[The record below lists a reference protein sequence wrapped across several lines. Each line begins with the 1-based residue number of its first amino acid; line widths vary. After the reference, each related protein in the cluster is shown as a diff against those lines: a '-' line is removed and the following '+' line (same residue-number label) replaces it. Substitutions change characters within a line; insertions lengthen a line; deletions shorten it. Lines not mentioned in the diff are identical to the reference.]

1 VLTVLPAVDVVG
13 YVLADLAIILLA
25 ARLVGGLF
33 VRLRQPRVV
42 GEMVAGILIGPT
54 LLGGT
59 LATATRPGSG
69 LADALYPAGAFA
81 FLSVLG
87 TLALVLYTF
96 LIGLQVPQHR
106 LRGNVG
112 RVGLVGTA
120 AVAASVGLGFVLA
133 TVLDAPGLWRVS
145 ALPDG
150 RAVSLTAH
158 ALLIASG
165 LAATA
170 LPVVARILQEKGLL
184 TTPVG
189 TLGIGATAVITPLTF
204 LVLEA
209 SVASLGPDGALVST
223 AVRLALTGAL
233 VAVLVLAV
241 RPLLARLL
249 ARRFRPDEPLDGTLF
264 AVLLAG
270 AFLTALAAD
279 RIGIQALTGGLLFG
293 FAVPQVPGL
302 ADAVVARLQQIVVMF
317 GIPVFLAVSGLQTDL
332 RVVRPV
338 HLGAIALFVLAIA
351 VAKWGVGTLVG
362 RVAGLPAAASGALG
376 VMAACGGL
384 VTLVVALAAQQL
396 GLITP
401 SMQVVFVTSAI
412 ITTLA
417 TGPLLDRL
425 IARPPRADT
434 RQPID

>member
-1 VLTVLPAVDVVG
+1 
-13 YVLADLAIILLA
+13 
-25 ARLVGGLF
+25 
-33 VRLRQPRVV
+33 
-42 GEMVAGILIGPT
+42 
-54 LLGGT
+54 
-59 LATATRPGSG
+59 
-69 LADALYPAGAFA
+69 
-81 FLSVLG
+81 
-87 TLALVLYTF
+87 
-96 LIGLQVPQHR
+96 
-106 LRGNVG
+106 
-112 RVGLVGTA
+112 
-120 AVAASVGLGFVLA
+120 VLA

-233 VAVLVLAV
+233 IAVLVLAV

-412 ITTLA
+412 ITTVA
-417 TGPLLDRL
+417 TGPLLDRF